1 MVRKATKKRRKTR
14 RRRHRGGSQNYLFL
28 DMLNNIEGL
37 GNQLNLYC
45 AALIVKKKINLP
57 LCLIRHE
64 ANAHSDIDYSKLF
77 DGVLAKDV
85 NISPER
91 IKAAA
96 LTLPGLTG
104 FGEEWSEDNI
114 MFNPQDPPKDYMV
127 HSGRV
132 PIISYRPLYK
142 VFPQVKEMLMKNE
155 FGKDAYKKYRDTINN
170 KCAYMH
176 VRKGD
181 FKERGW
187 NLHEDY
193 YGSALAKLES
203 AGIDTIYI
211 FSNDIPWC
219 KSKDDKWKK
228 STTKK
233 LVYDE
238 TPNELE
244 VLYMMSLC
252 TGGAILSASTFSSWG
267 AYLGADMNPNSV
279 IVYKHKIVQEN
290 NRPNPYQYPDKWIGL

>member
-1 MVRKATKKRRKTR
+1 MVRKATKKKRKTR
-14 RRRHRGGSQNYLFL
+14 SRRHRGGSQNYLFL
-28 DMLNNIEGL
+28 DMLNDIEGL

-45 AALIVKKKINLP
+45 VALIVKKKINLP

-96 LTLPGLTG
+96 VALSVGG
-104 FGEEWSEDNI
+104 YGGEWSEKDI
-114 MFNPQDPPKDYMV
+114 IFNPANSPKDYIV
-127 HSGRV
+127 HTGRI
-132 PIISYRPLYK
+132 PFISYRPLCI
-142 VFPQVKEMLMKNE
+142 VFPQVKEMLIKNE
-155 FGKDAYKKYRDTINN
+155 FGKDSYKKYRDTINN
-170 KCAYMH
+170 RCAYMH

-193 YGSALAKLES
+193 YGSALTKLES
-203 AGIDTIYI
+203 ADIDTVYI

-219 KSKDDKWKK
+219 KGKNDKWKK

-279 IVYKHKIVQEN
+279 IVYKHKIVQEQEK
-290 NRPNPYQYPDKWIGL
+290 PNPYQYPDRWIGL

>member
-1 MVRKATKKRRKTR
+1 
-14 RRRHRGGSQNYLFL
+14 
-28 DMLNNIEGL
+28 MLNNIEGL
-37 GNQLNLYC
+37 GNQLNLYS
-45 AALIVKKKINLP
+45 AALIVQKKINVP
-57 LCLIRHE
+57 LCLIRH
-64 ANAHSDIDYSKLF
+64 ATNAHSNIEYSKLF
-77 DGVLAKDV
+77 DGVLASDL
-85 NISPER
+85 NIPPER

-96 LTLPGLTG
+96 VTLPGLTG

-114 MFNPQDPPKDYMV
+114 MFNPNDPPKDYMV
-127 HSGRV
+127 HAGRV
-132 PIISYRPLYK
+132 PIISYRPIYK
-142 VFPQVKEMLMKNE
+142 VFPQVKEMLLKNE
-155 FGKDAYKKYRDTINN
+155 FGKDSYKKYRDTITN

-193 YGSALAKLES
+193 YGEAISKLE
-203 AGIDTIYI
+203 AANIDTIYI

-219 KSKDDKWKK
+219 KSKDDKWKQR
-228 STTKK
+228 TTKK

-279 IVYKHKIVQEN
+279 IVYKHKIIQEN
-290 NRPNPYQYPDKWIGL
+290 NKPNPYHYPDRWLGL